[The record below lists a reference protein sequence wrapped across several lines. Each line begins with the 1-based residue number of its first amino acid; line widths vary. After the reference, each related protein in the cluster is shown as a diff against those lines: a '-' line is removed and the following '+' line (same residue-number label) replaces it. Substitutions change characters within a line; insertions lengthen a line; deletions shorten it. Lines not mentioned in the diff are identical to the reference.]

1 MKRIIVISTVIS
13 VLFTAN
19 LFSKNLIKPK
29 NSAQTKITV
38 ENLLR
43 GVSSENSGLRL
54 SCAYYLGELKSEK
67 ALIPLMKMLRSDKK
81 ECNRI
86 MAALSLFKL
95 QSERAVFMIK
105 REATFN
111 NSKRVREMCKI
122 FYEAYLMNVRTKTFS
137 EKSKPQTIAQSLR

>member
-1 MKRIIVISTVIS
+1 MKRIIVLSIVIS

-19 LFSKNLIKPK
+19 LFSKNLIEPK

-43 GVSSENSGLRL
+43 GVSSENSGLRF

-67 ALIPLMKMLRSDKK
+67 ALIPLMKMLRSDEK

-122 FYEAYLMNVRTKTFS
+122 FYEAYLINMRTKAS
-137 EKSKPQTIAQSLR
+137 NEKSSQQIIAQSLR